1 MRKQELPLMYDL
13 LVTRLREWL
22 TGHGV
27 SEEHVAWTALLV
39 GVAVVLGTMLLLTKL
54 LNWLLTMLLQRL
66 AVKTD
71 SQLDDNLIHRRAPRY
86 VARIIPLVVS
96 YNLVPVVL
104 ADFPRWIPFTEGL
117 FNIFFILL
125 AVRIVRAVLEA
136 IKDTL
141 KAKEAYSGKPLD
153 SYMQVIGMV
162 MWIIAAMLIFSQL
175 TGKSVVAFLTAMGAA
190 SAVLLLVFKDAIMGF
205 VASIQIS
212 ANDMVR
218 IGDWIEMPK
227 YGADGDVIEINLTT
241 VKVKNWDKTVTTV
254 PTYALIGDSFKNW
267 RAMFEGGGRRIKRA
281 IRIKISSIRH
291 LTDAE
296 LDDLRRIQL
305 LAPYID
311 ERRAEIE
318 AYNRDHQVDKSVPVN
333 GRELT
338 NVGLYRTYIDLYL
351 AAHPGIHKEMTRMVR
366 QLAPD
371 EHGLPLELYCFTA
384 DTRWV
389 MFEGVMADV
398 FDHLLAVNQYF
409 HLEVFESPAADDL
422 RSVGADRSGPAV
434 RIT

>member
-1 MRKQELPLMYDL
+1 MTDRELPLLYNLFGERLHDL
-13 LVTRLREWL
+13 LASWGVSPEHIAWLGLL
-22 TGHGV
+22 TGFAL
-27 SEEHVAWTALLV
+27 VALA
-39 GVAVVLGTMLLLTKL
+39 MLLLAHVLTWL
-54 LNWLLTMLLQRL
+54 LNGLLRKVSITTVSDFDDHLLKQ
-66 AVKTD
+66 D
-71 SQLDDNLIHRRAPRY
+71 APRY
-86 VARIIPLVVS
+86 VARIIPLTLA
-96 YNLVPVVL
+96 YNLIPAVL
-104 ADFPRWIPFTEGL
+104 VDFPRWVPYLERL
-117 FNIFFILL
+117 FNIFFIVL
-125 AVRIVRAVLEA
+125 AIRIIRSVLHA
-136 IKDTL
+136 GRDTL
-141 KAKEAYSGKPLD
+141 QALDNFRGKPLG
-153 SYMQVIGMV
+153 SYAQVVSLVLYIIGGLGV
-162 MWIIAAMLIFSQL
+162 FSQL
-175 TGKSVVAFLTAMGAA
+175 TGVSVLAFLTTMGAA
-190 SAVLLLVFKDAIMGF
+190 SAVLLLVFKDTIMGF

-218 IGDWIEMPK
+218 IDDWIEMPK

-241 VKVKNWDKTVTTV
+241 VKVRNWDKTVTTV

-281 IRIKISSIRH
+281 IRLKISTIRH
-291 LTDAE
+291 LSDAE

-318 AYNRDHQVDKSVPVN
+318 AFNRDHHVDKSVPVN

-422 RSVGADRSGPAV
+422 RATARTIGEAAR
-434 RIT
+434 T